1 MKNLISMIANLAI
14 EISTTTEHDVFFY
27 VSGHV
32 KSVSCS
38 VIIGGY
44 QNLPAS
50 TIQQQHF
57 DDAKFDDEAGLI
69 KIVGELSTILDGTS
83 PLVEKPDPVYR
94 AMQDA
99 MQHSQH

>member
-14 EISTTTEHDVFFY
+14 EISTTTEHDVFFH

-44 QNLPAS
+44 EHKPGN
-50 TIQQQHF
+50 QQQHF
-57 DDAKFDDEAGLI
+57 DDAKFDDESGLI
-69 KIVGELSTILDGTS
+69 AIIEELSTILDGTS